1 MFERVLDTLLLVD
14 GCLTGVVE
22 RLCET
27 ALNGQLRNVIS
38 VTAKHVPVVKQF
50 IKSLFMKTLKETQPV
65 FTYSK
70 LTMETP

>member
-1 MFERVLDTLLLVD
+1 MFERVLDTLLLVG

-27 ALNGQLRNVIS
+27 ALNGHLRNVIS

>member
-1 MFERVLDTLLLVD
+1 MDD
-14 GCLTGVVE
+14 CLTGNVE

-27 ALNGQLRNVIS
+27 ALNGQLRNVIN

-50 IKSLFMKTLKETQPV
+50 IKGLFMKTLKETQPV